1 MGIRKKRKENILYV
15 LFGWREIE
23 RKKIIFLG
31 VWYIYL
37 KMSAIPVSVD
47 RKYPFLQNPPP
58 DKQNTPTDKQNTPP
72 DKQNT
77 SNLSS
82 NSNNKPKSD
91 AQKQADL
98 ENQILARQEAERLA
112 RQAAE
117 RQTNDEIIDNADY
130 SSEADR
136 QRMEA
141 YGYYGGRKKRTRK
154 TRKSRRNKKNN
165 KRKITNKRRR
175 RC

>member
-23 RKKIIFLG
+23 CKKIIFLG

-37 KMSAIPVSVD
+37 KMTIPDSVD

-58 DKQNTPTDKQNTPP
+58 DKQNT
-72 DKQNT
+72 

-82 NSNNKPKSD
+82 NSNNNPKSDGNSNNKPKSD

-117 RQTNDEIIDNADY
+117 RQTNDEIIDNADH